1 MAAVKYIVVVG
12 VWILLMTIKQASP
25 DPFKYNRL
33 PSVMIALLARD
44 AADFLP
50 NSLACLAKL
59 NYDKRRI
66 ALW

>member
-1 MAAVKYIVVVG
+1 MVAVKFIVVLG
-12 VWILLMTIKQASP
+12 IWILTIKQAST

-33 PSVMIALLARD
+33 PSVMIAILARD
-44 AADFLP
+44 AADLLP
-50 NSLACLAKL
+50 NSLACVAKL